1 MDAESIDVRGH
12 CVEML
17 SEIIHHCGLGFL
29 VDRLPALLDHFYT
42 VATEVNDLEYN
53 AFIFPFISMV
63 VKTSMKEN
71 ASLFASLEPYLQRF
85 MPYFDSILY
94 STYGPQCE
102 QQ

>member
-53 AFIFPFISMV
+53 AFISMV

-71 ASLFASLEPYLQRF
+71 APLFASLEPYLQRF

>member
-53 AFIFPFISMV
+53 AFIFPFISM
-63 VKTSMKEN
+63 KEN
-71 ASLFASLEPYLQRF
+71 APLFASLEPYLQRF